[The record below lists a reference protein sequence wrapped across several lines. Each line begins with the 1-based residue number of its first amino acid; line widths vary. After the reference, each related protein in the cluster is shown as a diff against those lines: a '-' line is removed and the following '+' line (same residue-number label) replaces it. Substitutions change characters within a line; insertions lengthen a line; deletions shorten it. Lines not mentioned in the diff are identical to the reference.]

1 MILVGFILMQVFYHI
16 AAIIGFRLLAKGFLE
31 PLSMAALLLF
41 GVMYLIRYVEDK
53 KTTKATAAG
62 GTQDMINIFENN
74 NTGNSTSYFLHSMSD
89 ITFILS
95 LIPLVIFVWLAVR
108 SKSIKAFQFQIS
120 IFIAV
125 YILGEIIENNR
136 IAIFS
141 TLPPDIGSQI
151 HVGSAIF
158 FTIMIWFRFYYAEK
172 RGKKMIESSS
182 IDDDNS
188 NDGSGQ

>member
-1 MILVGFILMQVFYHI
+1 M
-16 AAIIGFRLLAKGFLE
+16 
-31 PLSMAALLLF
+31 
-41 GVMYLIRYVEDK
+41 EDK
-53 KTTKATAAG
+53 KTTKAAG

-74 NTGNSTSYFLHSMSD
+74 NTSNSTFDFLQSMSD

-95 LIPLVIFVWLAVR
+95 LISFIIFVWLALR

-151 HVGSAIF
+151 HIGSAIF
-158 FTIMIWFRFYYAEK
+158 FTIMVWFRFYYAEK
-172 RGKKMIESSS
+172 RGKKMVESSS
-182 IDDDNS
+182 IDNGNSSNSRSSSSDN
-188 NDGSGQ
+188 

>member
-1 MILVGFILMQVFYHI
+1 
-16 AAIIGFRLLAKGFLE
+16 
-31 PLSMAALLLF
+31 
-41 GVMYLIRYVEDK
+41 
-53 KTTKATAAG
+53 
-62 GTQDMINIFENN
+62 MINIFENN
-74 NTGNSTSYFLHSMSD
+74 NTDFLHSMSD

-95 LIPLVIFVWLAVR
+95 LIPLIIFVWLAIR

-141 TLPPDIGSQI
+141 ALPPDIGPQI

-158 FTIMIWFRFYYAEK
+158 FTIMIWFRFYDAER
-172 RGKKMIESSS
+172 RGKKMIESGIDNGNSS
-182 IDDDNS
+182 TNS
-188 NDGSGQ
+188 SNN

>member
-1 MILVGFILMQVFYHI
+1 
-16 AAIIGFRLLAKGFLE
+16 
-31 PLSMAALLLF
+31 
-41 GVMYLIRYVEDK
+41 
-53 KTTKATAAG
+53 
-62 GTQDMINIFENN
+62 MINIFENN
-74 NTGNSTSYFLHSMSD
+74 NTDNSTFDFLHSMSD

-95 LIPLVIFVWLAVR
+95 LIPLVIFIWLAIR

-151 HVGSAIF
+151 HIGSAIF
-158 FTIMIWFRFYYAEK
+158 FTIMVWFRFYYAEK
-172 RGKKMIESSS
+172 RGKKMIESD
-182 IDDDNS
+182 IDSDNS
-188 NDGSGQ
+188 NSRSTSSNN

>member
-1 MILVGFILMQVFYHI
+1 
-16 AAIIGFRLLAKGFLE
+16 
-31 PLSMAALLLF
+31 
-41 GVMYLIRYVEDK
+41 VEDK
-53 KTTKATAAG
+53 KTTTAG

-74 NTGNSTSYFLHSMSD
+74 NAGNSTSADFLHSMSD

-95 LIPLVIFVWLAVR
+95 LVPLVIFVWLAIR

-125 YILGEIIENNR
+125 YILGEIIESNR

-141 TLPPDIGSQI
+141 TLPPDIGPQI

-172 RGKKMIESSS
+172 RGKKMIESG
-182 IDDDNS
+182 IDNGNS
-188 NDGSGQ
+188 NGGSTSSSNN

>member
-1 MILVGFILMQVFYHI
+1 
-16 AAIIGFRLLAKGFLE
+16 
-31 PLSMAALLLF
+31 
-41 GVMYLIRYVEDK
+41 
-53 KTTKATAAG
+53 
-62 GTQDMINIFENN
+62 MINIFENN
-74 NTGNSTSYFLHSMSD
+74 NTGNSTFDFLQSMSD

-95 LIPLVIFVWLAVR
+95 LISFIIFVWLALR
-108 SKSIKAFQFQIS
+108 SKSIKNFQFQIS

-158 FTIMIWFRFYYAEK
+158 FTIMVWFRFYYAEK
-172 RGKKMIESSS
+172 RGKKMIESD
-182 IDDDNS
+182 IDSDNS
-188 NDGSGQ
+188 NSRSTSSNN

>member
-1 MILVGFILMQVFYHI
+1 
-16 AAIIGFRLLAKGFLE
+16 
-31 PLSMAALLLF
+31 
-41 GVMYLIRYVEDK
+41 
-53 KTTKATAAG
+53 
-62 GTQDMINIFENN
+62 MINIFENN
-74 NTGNSTSYFLHSMSD
+74 NTAISTSYFVHSMSD

-95 LIPLVIFVWLAVR
+95 LIPLVIFVLLAIR

-125 YILGEIIENNR
+125 YILGEILENNR

-141 TLPPDIGSQI
+141 VLPPDIGPQI

-172 RGKKMIESSS
+172 RGKKMIESS
-182 IDDDNS
+182 IDNDNS
-188 NDGSGQ
+188 TGGSSISSSNN

>member
-1 MILVGFILMQVFYHI
+1 
-16 AAIIGFRLLAKGFLE
+16 
-31 PLSMAALLLF
+31 
-41 GVMYLIRYVEDK
+41 VEDK
-53 KTTKATAAG
+53 KTTTTAG

-74 NTGNSTSYFLHSMSD
+74 NTDFLHSMSD

-108 SKSIKAFQFQIS
+108 SKSIKTFQFQIS

-141 TLPPDIGSQI
+141 VLPPDIGSQI
-151 HVGSAIF
+151 HIGSAIF

-172 RGKKMIESSS
+172 SGKNMVESS
-182 IDDDNS
+182 IGNGNS
-188 NDGSGQ
+188 SDSSMSSTNN